1 MMVLTTYDQQFPVF
15 HEEGFQI
22 SVSFQWWLVMEDA
35 NVFYAIMNSAWRVLN
50 VEYKIVGN
58 MMVIND
64 LSSQMAS
71 NMEYIS
77 MSWHHNDSE

>member
-22 SVSFQWWLVMEDA
+22 SASFQWWLVMEDA
-35 NVFYAIMNSAWRVLN
+35 NVFYVIMNSAWQVLSI
-50 VEYKIVGN
+50 EYKI

-64 LSSQMAS
+64 LSSQMAN

-77 MSWHHNDSE
+77 MSWHHNDVE